1 MKIAQIMRG
10 FAVPLLFCLTSPVF
24 AAIQLTPVVTGLSSP
39 TFVTNAGDGSNRLFI
54 VEQGGTIRVLQHGST
69 TPTLFLD
76 IHAKV
81 VAGGEQGLL
90 GLAFH
95 PQYSTN
101 GRFFVYYTR
110 TGDGTIVIAEYQVS
124 TDPNVANPTGKVL
137 LTIPH
142 PTNTNHNGG
151 MLAFGSR
158 DNYLYIGVGD
168 GGSANDPPNNAQ
180 NINVLLGKI
189 LRIDVSAPGTYS
201 SPPTN
206 PFFGV
211 TPGADEIFAYG
222 FRNPWRFSFD
232 PVTGVQW
239 VGDVGQGGREEV
251 DMPIV
256 NGGNYGWRVFEGTAC
271 TNIDAALCG
280 SPQNYISP
288 IFDYPHSGGRCS
300 ITGGYVYRGSAN
312 TLPGGTYVYGDYC
325 SGEILGWDG
334 TTQTLLLDTT
344 ANISSFGED
353 EQGELYVVNLGGSVS
368 RIASTVPCTYAISPA
383 SATYPSG
390 VGAGSV
396 AVTAAPGCGWTATS
410 NVSWIKV
417 SGGSSGNGNG
427 TVTYTVAPYTG
438 HPKNRNGTATIA
450 GQTFSVKQSK

>member
-10 FAVPLLFCLTSPVF
+10 FAVALLFCLTSPVF
-24 AAIQLTPVVTGLSSP
+24 AAIQLTLVVTGLSSP

-81 VAGGEQGLL
+81 VAGGE
-90 GLAFH
+90 
-95 PQYSTN
+95 
-101 GRFFVYYTR
+101 
-110 TGDGTIVIAEYQVS
+110 
-124 TDPNVANPTGKVL
+124 
-137 LTIPH
+137 
-142 PTNTNHNGG
+142 
-151 MLAFGSR
+151 
-158 DNYLYIGVGD
+158 
-168 GGSANDPPNNAQ
+168 ANDPPNNAQ

-239 VGDVGQGGREEV
+239 VGDVGQGAREEV

-280 SPQNYISP
+280 S
-288 IFDYPHSGGRCS
+288 
-300 ITGGYVYRGSAN
+300 
-312 TLPGGTYVYGDYC
+312 
-325 SGEILGWDG
+325 
-334 TTQTLLLDTT
+334 
-344 ANISSFGED
+344 
-353 EQGELYVVNLGGSVS
+353 
-368 RIASTVPCTYAISPA
+368 
-383 SATYPSG
+383 
-390 VGAGSV
+390 
-396 AVTAAPGCGWTATS
+396 
-410 NVSWIKV
+410 
-417 SGGSSGNGNG
+417 
-427 TVTYTVAPYTG
+427 
-438 HPKNRNGTATIA
+438 
-450 GQTFSVKQSK
+450 